1 MSDPNPDLTGF
12 LGRQLLVGS
21 VTVVGCGV
29 GVYLINPFVN
39 AQLHEIFGF
48 SDQLSDT
55 GGSAFV
61 VLLALILYSAITK
74 AIYKDLVFGMT
85 LVNSGLDKQIVEKEQ
100 ILERASEDLNDL
112 PQLTTLLKGQLSAI
126 THETE
131 GSAFN
136 IMNRLQAIDGIITEL
151 VGIVTTAAN
160 ESEIMVADGEQS
172 IQSNLAL
179 VDNLNSYIQDRINE
193 SEVDRDRINN
203 VVREAKSL
211 STLVELI
218 RDISSQTNLLA
229 LNAAIEAA
237 RAGEVGRGFA
247 VVADEVRKLSSE
259 TDKAVSKIQ
268 DGISGVAR
276 SIEQQF
282 EDKLQNSSVAQQRE
296 VLENFST
303 HLGAM
308 SSNYQQLMK
317 RDEETLARLQR
328 TSETLSSMFMEVL
341 ASIQFQDVTRQ
352 QIEQVQK
359 ALDRLDDH
367 IAELV
372 AMMRSRDYTKAYSLK
387 ERIDQIY
394 EGYVMDKQRDVHAS
408 SVGSRPSVKA
418 SVEPPKIELF

>member
-1 MSDPNPDLTGF
+1 
-12 LGRQLLVGS
+12 
-21 VTVVGCGV
+21 
-29 GVYLINPFVN
+29 
-39 AQLHEIFGF
+39 
-48 SDQLSDT
+48 
-55 GGSAFV
+55 
-61 VLLALILYSAITK
+61 
-74 AIYKDLVFGMT
+74 
-85 LVNSGLDKQIVEKEQ
+85 
-100 ILERASEDLNDL
+100 
-112 PQLTTLLKGQLSAI
+112 
-126 THETE
+126 
-131 GSAFN
+131 
-136 IMNRLQAIDGIITEL
+136 
-151 VGIVTTAAN
+151 
-160 ESEIMVADGEQS
+160 
-172 IQSNLAL
+172 LAL

-296 VLENFST
+296 VLENFSR

-372 AMMRSRDYTKAYSLK
+372 AMMRSRNYTKAYSLK

-408 SVGSRPSVKA
+408 SVGGRPSVKA